1 MVDTQVRPSDVTKF
15 PIINAMLTVP
25 REKFVPAPLREA
37 AYVGENLPLGPG
49 RVMFEAR
56 SLAKM
61 LDLLDPQPSQSLLYI
76 GAGLGYGP
84 AVLARLVEFVV
95 AVEDDPDTAAAAET
109 ALQAEGADNVAVI
122 NGPLAQGA
130 PQAGP
135 FDAILI
141 EGGVEELP
149 DTLAAQLKEGG
160 RIAAL
165 FQTGPLGE
173 VRLGVKTGSQISW
186 RGVFNAA
193 APVLKGF
200 ARAPAFVF

>member
-95 AVEDDPDTAAAAET
+95 AVEDHPDTAAAAET